1 MVAVINKTDT
11 KKTCNQ
17 RIITHVHANSE
28 ENLQQQSETEKRHD
42 SYFPY
47 LDTAVVRGDQSER
60 DLQTPAAARHLKLWD
75 RRGGRGRYKKWWCG
89 RGPEGELA
97 RE

>member
-28 ENLQQQSETEKRHD
+28 ENLQQQQSRTKKKDMIHISRIWTLQWYAEIKVSGTSRLRQQRD
-42 SYFPY
+42 ISSYGIGEVAAGG
-47 LDTAVVRGDQSER
+47 TQKVVV
-60 DLQTPAAARHLKLWD
+60 W
-75 RRGGRGRYKKWWCG
+75 
-89 RGPEGELA
+89 
-97 RE
+97 